1 MNART
6 SNAQAPAPAPV
17 APDEDAPAALSA
29 APLPVAEPATPIPSA
44 TAAAELAE
52 ASGPDHQQFVDWLRA
67 VAPYIHAFRGKTFV
81 IAFSGEMV
89 KAGVLNALV
98 NDVALL
104 HAMGMQI
111 VLVFGSRPQV
121 EEQLALRHVE
131 SQYADGVRI
140 TDNAALEC
148 AKEAAGELRL
158 DIEAAFS
165 QGLPNTPMAG
175 AQLSVVS
182 GNFITAR
189 PVGIVNG
196 VDYQHT
202 GLVRKID
209 YDSMH
214 MSLSH
219 GKVVLLS
226 PLGFS
231 PTGQAFNLSMEDVA
245 SATASA
251 LKADKLIFIT
261 EVPGVPD
268 PVGKLM
274 KEMSL
279 RTAVERLQN
288 NHLPPD
294 VAYYLEHLVK
304 ALKGGVPRAHLIPYS
319 LDGSVLLELFLHDGV
334 GTMVSD
340 TDLESLREATLDD
353 VGGILQL
360 IAPLEADGTL
370 VPRGRHLIERD
381 IGNFS
386 VIEHDG
392 VLFGCAALYE
402 FPRENMGEM
411 ACLTVSAEAQGT
423 GDGERLLKR
432 IERRARALGLDRLFV
447 LTTRTEHW
455 FLKRGFVHATVDDLP
470 EDKRK
475 LYNWQ
480 RKSMVLMKKL

>member
-1 MNART
+1 VLTLAGIIIRRMNART
-6 SNAQAPAPAPV
+6 DSPQQDPDPA
-17 APDEDAPAALSA
+17 S
-29 APLPVAEPATPIPSA
+29 APLPLPVK
-44 TAAAELAE
+44 AAPDTQNPPTTELAE
-52 ASGPDHQQFVDWLRA
+52 PGGPDQQQFVDWLRS

-81 IAFSGEMV
+81 IAFSGELV
-89 KAGVLNALV
+89 KAGVLDALV

-121 EEQLALRHVE
+121 EEQLALRNVQ
-131 SQYADGVRI
+131 SQYAEGMRI
-140 TDNAALEC
+140 TDNRAGMRQGSRRRAAPRHR
-148 AKEAAGELRL
+148 GRV
-158 DIEAAFS
+158 
-165 QGLPNTPMAG
+165 QPGLPNTPMAG

-209 YDSMH
+209 GDSMR

-268 PVGKLM
+268 QVGKLM

-279 RTAVERLQN
+279 RTAVERLRTTTCR
-288 NHLPPD
+288 PTSRTTSSIWSRRS
-294 VAYYLEHLVK
+294 
-304 ALKGGVPRAHLIPYS
+304 RA
-319 LDGSVLLELFLHDGV
+319 
-334 GTMVSD
+334 
-340 TDLESLREATLDD
+340 
-353 VGGILQL
+353 
-360 IAPLEADGTL
+360 
-370 VPRGRHLIERD
+370 
-381 IGNFS
+381 
-386 VIEHDG
+386 
-392 VLFGCAALYE
+392 
-402 FPRENMGEM
+402 
-411 ACLTVSAEAQGT
+411 AC
-423 GDGERLLKR
+423 
-432 IERRARALGLDRLFV
+432 RAR
-447 LTTRTEHW
+447 T
-455 FLKRGFVHATVDDLP
+455 
-470 EDKRK
+470 
-475 LYNWQ
+475 
-480 RKSMVLMKKL
+480 

>member
-6 SNAQAPAPAPV
+6 DAPQTAPASAPTAPAAPAQAEPPAAAELPAPAPTSPV
-17 APDEDAPAALSA
+17 PTTADPDR
-29 APLPVAEPATPIPSA
+29 
-44 TAAAELAE
+44 
-52 ASGPDHQQFVDWLRA
+52 SGPDHQQFVDWLRM

-81 IAFSGEMV
+81 IAFAGELV
-89 KAGVLNALV
+89 KSGVLNALV

-111 VLVFGSRPQV
+111 VLVHGSRPQV

-131 SQYADGVRI
+131 SQFVDGVRV

-175 AQLSVVS
+175 AQLSVIS
-182 GNFITAR
+182 GNFVTAR

-196 VDYQHT
+196 TDYQHT

-209 YDSMH
+209 AESVR

-245 SATASA
+245 SATATA

-268 PVGKLM
+268 PVGKM
-274 KEMSL
+274 MQEMSL

-294 VAYYLEHLVK
+294 VANYLQHLVK

-319 LDGSVLLELFLHDGV
+319 LDGAVLLELFLHDGV
-334 GTMVSD
+334 GTMLSD

-353 VGGILQL
+353 VGGIVQL
-360 IAPLEADGTL
+360 IAPLEQDGTL

-381 IGNFS
+381 IANFS

-392 VLFGCAALYE
+392 VLFGCAALYDY
-402 FPRENMGEM
+402 PRENMGEM
-411 ACLTVSAEAQGT
+411 ACLTVSQEAQGT

-432 IERRARALGLDRLFV
+432 IERRARALGLERLFV